1 MIRVMQE
8 AALGQ
13 DERITEG
20 TEQHGKRGKN
30 LFKLFHQHIYGFGD
44 RAFDFRREPLADAE
58 VSSFDSIDN

>member
-1 MIRVMQE
+1 MIRVMQG

-20 TEQHGKRGKN
+20 TEQRGKN

-58 VSSFDSIDN
+58 VSSFDPIDN

>member
-20 TEQHGKRGKN
+20 TEQRVKN
-30 LFKLFHQHIYGFGD
+30 LFKLFHQHIYGLEMETALSTSG
-44 RAFDFRREPLADAE
+44 ESPSPTLK
-58 VSSFDSIDN
+58 SFPSIP

>member
-20 TEQHGKRGKN
+20 TEQRGKN

-44 RAFDFRREPLADAE
+44 RATSGESPSPTLK
-58 VSSFDSIDN
+58 SFPSIP